1 MLVASGWQAICA
13 SRRVPVFPGLSPHPC
28 ALIQR
33 NRFSLTHAMD
43 TLIPSSRPPI
53 PINFTDRRNIPETRW
68 ELTTRVGTRQR
79 TRIGESGNDLRSFT
93 IAPFVNFSPFLFA
106 VNLSTSSLASGYPSG
121 SRRIH
126 LSKYLEQNFEKDH
139 RWICI
144 WNLRVFERKER
155 SRLST
160 PVSRITIIIIVQI
173 GM

>member
-126 LSKYLEQNFEKDH
+126 LSKYRTEFWK
-139 RWICI
+139 RPSM
-144 WNLRVFERKER
+144 NLYVFWEYSKERKDLVYLHPFR
-155 SRLST
+155 
-160 PVSRITIIIIVQI
+160 VSRS
-173 GM
+173 